1 MTKPRRNPVRL
12 APQPSLFAD
21 EPDFGGLISRWQD
34 ATANQL
40 LHAAENGELTEEE
53 FDEISEAADLAYD
66 DGVDALIERGI
77 NHALAQAL
85 TDEFY
90 EELIDANDAV
100 IERRAKPLID
110 YIKGD
115 IEGRR
120 EYAATEEAAESFL
133 DWFQSERLN
142 NDSTLLNYARR
153 LLSEN
158 RRTYAEHEQTLEEAG
173 YEIEDVLAEVL
184 ADPALY
190 RLEVD
195 VSPYGA
201 LESWEENDGEA
212 DFSARWDSGFR
223 EAVAHLRSEADLDRV
238 EEELKRDDIYL
249 SRYSKRNVTVADLQS
264 EKYMQ
269 VSYSLSVTYT
279 LSFDEAAIEEA
290 FLQKLN
296 EMDLGDGDESGDGEQ
311 VEDNVVY
318 RFCGTNDC
326 IGGASARNMYVVSL
340 QPKQLRAEGS
350 ALILCVGNPAM
361 PYGRDLRAG
370 RIEIFSIR
378 TESGRPKFTI
388 DRDVASGEIG
398 QIKGK
403 LNRLPGYEPHKY
415 NLSKPDEVR
424 LVVEFLVSLGLSA
437 DDIRG
442 IPDIAPGVQAM
453 IDAGNDPFSPPPTRR
468 RQIEEVRANSERAQ
482 RMAMAAYNRP
492 WGGVWGE

>member
-12 APQPSLFAD
+12 DPQPSLFAD
-21 EPDFGGLISRWQD
+21 EPDFGAISRWQD

-66 DGVDALIERGI
+66 DGADALIERGI
-77 NHALAQAL
+77 NPALAQAL

-90 EELIDANDAV
+90 DELINANDAV

-110 YIKGD
+110 YIKGEV
-115 IEGRR
+115 EGRR

-133 DWFQSERLN
+133 DWFQSEQLN
-142 NDSTLLNYARR
+142 DDRTLLNYARR
-153 LLSEN
+153 LLREN
-158 RRTYAEHEQTLEEAG
+158 RRTYAEHEQTLEDAG
-173 YEIEDVLAEVL
+173 YDIEDVLAEVL

-195 VSPYGA
+195 GSPYGA
-201 LESWEENDGEA
+201 LESWEEHEGEA
-212 DFSARWDSGFR
+212 DFSAKWDSDFR
-223 EAVAHLRSEADLDRV
+223 EAVAHLRSEADLDHV

-264 EKYMQ
+264 GKYMH

-279 LSFDEAAIEEA
+279 LDFDEAAIEEA

-296 EMDLGDGDESGDGEQ
+296 EMGLGDGDESGEGEQ

-361 PYGRDLRAG
+361 PYGRNLRAG

-388 DRDVASGEIG
+388 DRDVASGKIG

-468 RQIEEVRANSERAQ
+468 RQIEEVRANSERAR